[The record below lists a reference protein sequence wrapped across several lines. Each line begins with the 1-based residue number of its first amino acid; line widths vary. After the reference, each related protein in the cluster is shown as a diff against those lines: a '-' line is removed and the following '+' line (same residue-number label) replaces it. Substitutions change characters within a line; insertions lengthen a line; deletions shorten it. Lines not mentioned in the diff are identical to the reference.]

1 MCPKSLPTH
10 TIIHRIEF
18 QESEREII
26 RDLAMAYQINKVSEP
41 LVALINDN
49 TTMLLILGAAGAYL
63 GFTYIPPVLDEGIN
77 LLADFKLQLD
87 TAIEQ
92 GTLWAQRQEARYE
105 AGAERAGQVRDF
117 AVWNAPGP
125 LGPAYRGIDW
135 LERRFGIDLFD
146 FGAGWEPGD
155 PTNGGG
161 GGGGF

>member
-63 GFTYIPPVLDEGIN
+63 GFT
-77 LLADFKLQLD
+77 
-87 TAIEQ
+87 
-92 GTLWAQRQEARYE
+92 
-105 AGAERAGQVRDF
+105 
-117 AVWNAPGP
+117 
-125 LGPAYRGIDW
+125 
-135 LERRFGIDLFD
+135 
-146 FGAGWEPGD
+146 
-155 PTNGGG
+155 
-161 GGGGF
+161 